1 MLPVDDIGIAIADV
15 YAKALM
21 KLAAGADGEEAALE
35 ELADLVTYVNA
46 NAGFESFLTSVT
58 VDIGARRQ
66 TLEKALRG
74 KASDLLVN
82 FLQILNT
89 KERMPLLE
97 QIHVQYRL
105 AFEAKRGQVEV
116 TATSATP
123 LSGGVREALLGA
135 LRRYTGRDPI
145 LTEEVDASLIGG
157 LVVHVG
163 DEKIDFSVSRRLQG
177 YRGVFLARAS
187 REIHSGREY
196 FQGA

>member
-1 MLPVDDIGIAIADV
+1 MQPVDDIGIAIADV
-15 YAKALM
+15 YAKALT
-21 KLAAGADGEEAALE
+21 KLAVDAGVEEAALE

-58 VDIGARRQ
+58 VDSDARRK
-66 TLEKALRG
+66 TLEKTLRG

-82 FLQILNT
+82 FLQVLNT

-97 QIHVQYRL
+97 QVYVRYRL

-123 LSGGVREALLGA
+123 LTGGLREALLGA
-135 LRRYTGRDPI
+135 LRRYTGREPI
-145 LTEEVDASLIGG
+145 LTEKVDASLIGG
-157 LVVHVG
+157 LVVRVG

-177 YRGVFLARAS
+177 YHGAFLARAS
-187 REIHSGREY
+187 REIHSGRE
-196 FQGA
+196 FFEGA

>member
-1 MLPVDDIGIAIADV
+1 MLPVDDIGIAIANV
-15 YAKALM
+15 YAKSLM
-21 KLAAGADGEEAALE
+21 KLAADADGEEAALE
-35 ELADLVTYVNA
+35 ELADFVKYVNT
-46 NAGFESFLTSVT
+46 NADFQSFLTSVT
-58 VDIGARRQ
+58 VDSDARRK

-89 KERMPLLE
+89 KDRMPLLE
-97 QIHVQYRL
+97 QVHTQFLL

-123 LSGGVREALLGA
+123 LSGGVRESLLEA

-157 LVVHVG
+157 LVVLVG

-177 YRGVFLARAS
+177 YRGAFLARAS
-187 REIHSGREY
+187 HEIHSGREY